1 MKTSITGAER
11 TQAVLKQTEAAESFQ
26 ETELEGGYT
35 GGLTLLCR

>member
-26 ETELEGGYT
+26 ETEPKGATQED
-35 GGLTLLCR
+35 